1 MVAAAI
7 LKYYGNAE
15 SHTKYTWWREVLC
28 SNFMSVPTLLNVL
41 WVTQKLATFIN
52 MTLKNDRLTLKMT
65 SGDAED
71 DAVELAVLKT
81 PTRIQRSYLYLAL

>member
-1 MVAAAI
+1 
-7 LKYYGNAE
+7 
-15 SHTKYTWWREVLC
+15 
-28 SNFMSVPTLLNVL
+28 
-41 WVTQKLATFIN
+41 